1 MFNVAVKFKI
11 LCLSLSTYLVFCAC
25 FAWVN
30 LLLMWLCWLV
40 QINTYSKSHS
50 VKSSGNKTEREI
62 KSFKTEYE
70 MINKCTA
77 KSLMWIYPWN
87 KYMWRKS
94 EFMCKFLCEFPMKSC
109 FHMNSTYISHTNFTI
124 NWNYVKFTW
133 KFYVKWDS
141 CEFHIRQFCL
151 CRTPLKD

>member
-1 MFNVAVKFKI
+1 M
-11 LCLSLSTYLVFCAC
+11 CLSLSTYLVFCAC

-50 VKSSGNKTEREI
+50 VKSLGNRTEREI

-94 EFMCKFLCEFPMKSC
+94 EIHVQIFMWISHEIL
-109 FHMNSTYISHTNFTI
+109 FHMNSSYISHTNFTI
-124 NWNYVKFTW
+124 NWIYVKFTW